1 MLRISVG
8 MSRASL
14 LKLAADIQN
23 TFATEGDEQSLS
35 FWGKENTIRGRIGG
49 AEIVFSNED
58 MEDRD
63 DLPADAVFF
72 DVDEI

>member
-35 FWGKENTIRGRIGG
+35 FWGKENTIRDTLSG

-58 MEDRD
+58 MEGRT